1 MKVIC
6 DDKIPYIR
14 KALESLADVVIYKP
28 GKDIAPDDVR
38 DADALIVR
46 TRTRCDQNLL
56 DGSRVQIV
64 ITATIGYDHIDTEWL
79 DTHGIRW
86 TNCPGCNATSVA
98 QWVRESLK
106 AVTNHNP
113 QSPGAETTLP
123 SSPLS
128 GTPIPLSRMTLGIVG
143 YGHVGK
149 AVAAAMRPLVKE
161 IIINDPPLFNG
172 SPMRGRET
180 HATSN
185 PESSHPTAPTTSLP
199 DSRIASSL
207 ADLAVS
213 LPDSRIAS
221 SLTDLAASC
230 DIITFHTPLTYAL
243 PYPTH
248 HLADTQF
255 FNALKPGAI
264 ILNAARGGVIDEE
277 ALLHALQTGKV
288 SHAIIDTWENEP
300 DINPRL
306 LQAATIAT
314 PHIAGYS
321 ADGKANASR
330 MAVEALAR
338 HFHLTP
344 DTSTIVPPP
353 ATAPY
358 RPQDDDAALRNNP
371 AAFET
376 LRSNYPVRRD

>member
-14 KALESLADVVIYKP
+14 KALESLADVVIYKS
-28 GKDIAPDDVR
+28 GKDINPDDVR

-64 ITATIGYDHIDTEWL
+64 ITATIGYDHIDTQWL

-106 AVTNHNP
+106 AVAQTSLN
-113 QSPGAETTLP
+113 G
-123 SSPLS
+123 
-128 GTPIPLSRMTLGIVG
+128 MTLGIVG

-161 IIINDPPLFNG
+161 IILNDPPLFGDNTAEPDG
-172 SPMRGRET
+172 LT
-180 HATSN
+180 AT
-185 PESSHPTAPTTSLP
+185 
-199 DSRIASSL
+199 
-207 ADLAVS
+207 
-213 LPDSRIAS
+213 
-221 SLTDLAASC
+221 SLTDLAAHC
-230 DIITFHTPLTYAL
+230 DIITFHTPLTYA
-243 PYPTH
+243 PPHPTH

-264 ILNAARGGVIDEE
+264 ILNAARGGVIDE
-277 ALLHALQTGKV
+277 AVLLHALQTGKV

-338 HFHLTP
+338 HFRLTP
-344 DTSTIVPPP
+344 DTSSIIPPP

-358 RPQDDDAALRNNP
+358 SPKDDDAALRNNP

-376 LRSNYPVRRD
+376 LRSNYPVRRE